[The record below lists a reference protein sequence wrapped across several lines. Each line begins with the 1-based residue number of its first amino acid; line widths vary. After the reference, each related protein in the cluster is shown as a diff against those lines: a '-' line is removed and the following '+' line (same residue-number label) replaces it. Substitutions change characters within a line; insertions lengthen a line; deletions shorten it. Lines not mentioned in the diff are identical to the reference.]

1 MRKDQGAEEEV
12 AQAIMTTDLIEKH
25 ALVRGDGF
33 SVGGICKGSGMIA
46 PNMGTMIAL
55 LYTDAEITAGG
66 LRQALRLAA
75 RRSFNRVVVDGDTST
90 NDIAICT
97 ATGKAGRVPQAA
109 FRSALEECAR
119 SLAIQIARDGEGATN
134 SSRWWSGVPGPR
146 RGPPTLQGPW
156 SDRRSSR
163 PRSMARIPTGDG
175 YRRGR
180 TGRVEFD
187 PDQVSLSIG
196 AGDERTPLLDRGEIV
211 ADLARAKQAM
221 KGREVRFELD
231 LGQGQG
237 EATAWGCDLTEKVRG
252 DQREVYDVK
261 REEVLMEAL
270 PYIQRFHGKTI
281 VIKLGGHAMVD
292 QEILE
297 MAIRDAVLLQYVGM
311 KVVIV
316 HGGGPEIT
324 EKMQAM
330 GKEPKFVGGLR
341 ITDLETLEIAQMVLV
356 GKINDGIVSLI
367 ARGGARGVG
376 LSGNDGNLVIARKMD
391 PQKVKE
397 GGRVKEVDL
406 GYVGEIETVDPAVL
420 LTLLDKGYIPVIAPI
435 AIDREGTS
443 LNINA
448 DTAAGEIAVALR
460 AFKLVNLTDVDGVM
474 DAGRTQIYRRLT
486 TVEMERLIADGTVSG
501 GMIPKITSS
510 LNAVKNGVEQA
521 HIINGNRG
529 HNLLLELF
537 TNAGVGTMISR

>member
-1 MRKDQGAEEEV
+1 
-12 AQAIMTTDLIEKH
+12 
-25 ALVRGDGF
+25 
-33 SVGGICKGSGMIA
+33 
-46 PNMGTMIAL
+46 
-55 LYTDAEITAGG
+55 
-66 LRQALRLAA
+66 
-75 RRSFNRVVVDGDTST
+75 
-90 NDIAICT
+90 
-97 ATGKAGRVPQAA
+97 
-109 FRSALEECAR
+109 
-119 SLAIQIARDGEGATN
+119 
-134 SSRWWSGVPGPR
+134 
-146 RGPPTLQGPW
+146 
-156 SDRRSSR
+156 
-163 PRSMARIPTGDG
+163 
-175 YRRGR
+175 
-180 TGRVEFD
+180 
-187 PDQVSLSIG
+187 
-196 AGDERTPLLDRGEIV
+196 
-211 ADLARAKQAM
+211 
-221 KGREVRFELD
+221 
-231 LGQGQG
+231 
-237 EATAWGCDLTEKVRG
+237 
-252 DQREVYDVK
+252 VK

-341 ITDLETLEIAQMVLV
+341 ITDAETLEIAQMVLV

-376 LSGNDGNLVIARKMD
+376 LSGNDGNLMIARKMD

-420 LTLLDKGYIPVIAPI
+420 LTLLDKGYIPVVAPI
-435 AIDREGTS
+435 GIDREGTS

-448 DTAAGEIAVALR
+448 DTAAGEIAVALK

-486 TVEMERLIADGTVSG
+486 TAELERLIADGTVSG
-501 GMIPKITSS
+501 GMIPKINSS
-510 LNAVKNGVEQA
+510 LSAVKNGVDQA
-521 HIINGNRG
+521 HIINGNKG